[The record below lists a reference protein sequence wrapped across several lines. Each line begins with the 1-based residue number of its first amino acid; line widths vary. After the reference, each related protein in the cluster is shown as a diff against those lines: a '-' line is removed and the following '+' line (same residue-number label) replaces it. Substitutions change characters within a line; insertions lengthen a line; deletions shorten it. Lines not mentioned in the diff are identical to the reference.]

1 VIGPKYVI
9 KVRASNMYFSRLLA
23 FAFFCFLMIPG
34 VAEAQSARRHT
45 GPITSMEQLDNETHI
60 QVGDQLIFRI
70 LEDEDPATSLTV
82 SDSGQVQV
90 PYLGSITAVNRT
102 PRDLAYQ
109 IKQALEKN
117 LYKKATV
124 MILVERRTTH
134 SPGKVYVTGEVAK
147 PGVIDLRANESMTL
161 TQAILE
167 SGGFSDF
174 ANKRKVKLV
183 HKSASASQVK
193 IIDVSAVIDQG
204 RTDLDETLKPGDVIV
219 VPARFL
225 SW

>member
-1 VIGPKYVI
+1 MCESAWI
-9 KVRASNMYFSRLLA
+9 KHGFSLLLTCA
-23 FAFFCFLMIPG
+23 LVFFSTIPNP
-34 VAEAQSARRHT
+34 ADAQSGHRHS
-45 GPITSMEQLDNETHI
+45 GPITSMEQLDNQTPI
-60 QVGDQLIFRI
+60 QIGDQLTFRI
-70 LEDEDPATSLTV
+70 LEDEDQATSLTV
-82 SDSGQVQV
+82 SDSGQVRV
-90 PYLGSITAVNRT
+90 PYVGSVPAANRT

-109 IKQALEKN
+109 IKRALEKN

-124 MILVERRTTH
+124 LISLEKRTTL
-134 SPGKVYVTGEVAK
+134 SPGKVYLTGEVAK
-147 PGVIDLRANESMTL
+147 PGVIELRANESLTL

-174 ANKRKVKLV
+174 ANKRKVQLV
-183 HKSASASQVK
+183 RRSGSTSQTK

-204 RTDLDETLKPGDVIV
+204 RTDLDETLKPGDVVV

>member
-1 VIGPKYVI
+1 M
-9 KVRASNMYFSRLLA
+9 KVRGSKMDFSRLLVCA
-23 FAFFCFLMIPG
+23 FLFFSTIPRP
-34 VAEAQSARRHT
+34 ADAQSAHRHS
-45 GPITSMEQLDNETHI
+45 GPITSMEQLDNETPI
-60 QVGDQLIFRI
+60 RIGDQLVFRI

-82 SDSGQVQV
+82 SDSGQVRV
-90 PYLGSITAVNRT
+90 PYVGSVPAVNRT

-109 IKQALEKN
+109 IKQALEKK

-124 MILVERRTTH
+124 LISVEKRTTL
-134 SPGKVYVTGEVAK
+134 SPGKVYLTGEVAK
-147 PGVIDLRANESMTL
+147 PGVIELRANESLTL

-174 ANKRKVKLV
+174 ANKRKVKV
-183 HKSASASQVK
+183 VRRSGSTSQTK

-204 RTDLDETLKPGDVIV
+204 RTDLDETLKPGDVVV